1 MQGKMQMKSVVRNTV
16 ATLAFALMCVT
27 AADAQSQA
35 EPPQLAKQILP
46 ARGGNSTL
54 RVTSAFFTSGDQ
66 IPERFTQNG
75 ENVSPPITWSK
86 GPAGTMSYVVLAED
100 NGVARPEPIMHWI
113 VYDIPGTVTR
123 LPLGVPSG
131 DRLENGAAQGK
142 NIAGSAGYV
151 GPKPPAGET
160 HPYHFQVFALSS
172 KLNIDPATAD
182 RATILAA
189 MKGKV
194 ITSGDLIGRYTGK

>member
-1 MQGKMQMKSVVRNTV
+1 MKSVVRNTV

-100 NGVARPEPIMHWI
+100 NGVARPEPR
-113 VYDIPGTVTR
+113 P
-123 LPLGVPSG
+123 
-131 DRLENGAAQGK
+131 
-142 NIAGSAGYV
+142 
-151 GPKPPAGET
+151 
-160 HPYHFQVFALSS
+160 
-172 KLNIDPATAD
+172 
-182 RATILAA
+182 
-189 MKGKV
+189 
-194 ITSGDLIGRYTGK
+194 

>member
-1 MQGKMQMKSVVRNTV
+1 MQGNMQMKSVVRNTV

-75 ENVSPPITWSK
+75 ENVSPPITWTK
-86 GPAGTMSYVVLAED
+86 GPAGTISYVVLAED
-100 NGVARPEPIMHWI
+100 NGVARPEPIVHWI

-142 NIAGSAGYV
+142 NIAGTAGYV

-160 HPYHFQVFALSS
+160 HPYHFQVFALTSR
-172 KLNIDPATAD
+172 LNIDPATAD